1 MVGILTVLSPQVVAS
16 LTSTHLKSLEE
27 PFANL
32 KKGVGGCVCVCVCV
46 WVCVGGVGVCV
57 RYMAVCMTLDSHL
70 HLFNLEDS

>member
-1 MVGILTVLSPQVVAS
+1 MVGILTVLSPRVVAS

-32 KKGVGGCVCVCVCV
+32 KKGVGGWVCV

>member
-32 KKGVGGCVCVCVCV
+32 KKGVCVCVCVC
-46 WVCVGGVGVCV
+46 VCV